1 MKLLSWLVCGF
12 IAAQYAIAAAA
23 PAPIGQV
30 VGLQG
35 AVHATTPGEAPRL
48 LALNDPVYTGD
59 TITTGPDARLKVLFK
74 DDSVF
79 SQGENGEVV
88 LDEYTFDPASK
99 ADNSFCMRILRG
111 FSRII
116 TGRITDL
123 NPDRFK
129 VKTSR
134 ATIGIRGCEVG
145 FDVQP
150 RFDQIIVVSV
160 PPGHRIVI
168 QNEVPGRPDA
178 TAEISVTTPLWIQ
191 IREDGR
197 MIKGAIDD
205 VILQRLSTET
215 TPALTAPPAPET
227 TAQTPPPDS
236 TTEAPET
243 HSLQDAQ
250 FSTRDFPFQQL
261 PSDAPIADFPL
272 VLVSQD
278 ELKLAPEVIMNP
290 TLAPQ
295 ESEPLSEMRQ
305 NVYRV
310 PKPPGPPP
318 PGPKP
323 PKPPK
328 PPGPPVESN
337 AGL

>member
-1 MKLLSWLVCGF
+1 MTG
-12 IAAQYAIAAAA
+12 AA

-30 VGLQG
+30 AGLQG
-35 AVHATTPGEAPRL
+35 TVHATTPGEAPRL

-79 SQGENGEVV
+79 SQGENGEIV
-88 LDEYTFDPASK
+88 LDEFTFDPARK
-99 ADNSFCMRILRG
+99 ADNSFCIRILRG
-111 FSRII
+111 FSRIV

-134 ATIGIRGCEVG
+134 ATIGIRGCELG

-150 RFDQIIVVSV
+150 RFDQIIIVSV
-160 PPGHRIVI
+160 PPGHRIVV
-168 QNEVPGRPDA
+168 QNDVPGRPDA
-178 TAEISVTTPLWIQ
+178 SAEMIVTSPLWIQ

-205 VILQRLSTET
+205 GILKRLSTET
-215 TPALTAPPAPET
+215 TPALTAPPVPETSQNPPKKTET
-227 TAQTPPPDS
+227 TAQATPADS
-236 TTEAPET
+236 TTESPEY

-250 FSTRDFPFQQL
+250 FSTQDFPFQQL

-272 VLVSQD
+272 TLLAQD
-278 ELKLAPEVIMNP
+278 EQKIAPGAVMNP
-290 TLAPQ
+290 TLAPS
-295 ESEPLSEMRQ
+295 EAEPLSEMRQ

-310 PKPPGPPP
+310 PKPPPGPPPHGPPP
-318 PGPKP
+318 PKP
-323 PKPPK
+323 H
-328 PPGPPVESN
+328 GPPVESN